1 MMTNTQLLAIAKKQL
16 GNGGSKYR
24 SYVGAG
30 GNYCNMFVY
39 WLFNANG
46 CGSLFQ
52 LPKTN
57 YYRTYC
63 PDSIKWC
70 RKNLAEIPPYLAM
83 ACDIIYMDWEPNGV
97 PNHIGI
103 VDHKISTAKIA
114 TVEGNTSG
122 VKNGKSVSGIV
133 AAKTRN
139 TKYTN
144 IFRPAFNG
152 SYKIGPIVEDSD
164 MGYGTIANM
173 KKALGGLTV
182 NGILDKTTVKRIQ
195 AYCGTSQ
202 DGAWGPATSKAV
214 QSVICGFKGKD
225 IDGAFGPK
233 SVLALQKWVNAKNKA
248 TPSPQP
254 TPTPTPAKYTGA
266 FPDLVTHSGQK
277 IAYTA
282 RDLAYAKGTKK
293 ATYTYGKGKA
303 KAAFTKAIN
312 AVYPKRS
319 SWSKQCQAGASCDV
333 GAGTIIRYSG
343 VDTKIPRGLD
353 EQIPHLKKST
363 LWKKTTLT
371 KTSQMIAGDVGVYIG
386 KTKGAHIWIGLGGG
400 LIAEA
405 NHTAKYFEH
414 VDTDNY
420 TSSNKKTW
428 GIYRATKAS
437 VIVKGDRGTEV
448 KKLQNF
454 LNWSGFNCGAAD
466 GEFGDNT
473 LKAVKAFQTKV
484 GIDADGI
491 VGNGTITKMRA
502 YTK

>member
-1 MMTNTQLLAIAKKQL
+1 MMTNTQLLAIAKKQI

-24 SYVGAG
+24 NYVGSG

-39 WLFNANG
+39 WLYNANG
-46 CGSLFQ
+46 CGSLFS

-70 RKNLAEIPPYLAM
+70 KKNLAEIPPYLAM

-122 VKNGKSVSGIV
+122 VKNGKAVSGIV

-144 IFRPAFNG
+144 IFRPAFDG

-214 QSVICGFKGKD
+214 QRTICGFSGKD
-225 IDGAFGPK
+225 VDGAFGPK

-248 TPSPQP
+248 TPAPAP
-254 TPTPTPAKYTGA
+254 TPTPKPTVPQGYTGA
-266 FPDLVTHSGQK
+266 FPDLVVHSGQR

-293 ATYTYGKGKA
+293 ATYTYPKGKA
-303 KAAFTKAIN
+303 KQAFTNAIN
-312 AVYPKRS
+312 KVYPKRS
-319 SWSKQCQAGASCDV
+319 SWSKQCQKGASCDV

-343 VDTKIPRGLD
+343 VDSKVPRGLS
-353 EQIPHLKKST
+353 EQLDHFKKSSLWKNTGLKKC
-363 LWKKTTLT
+363 
-371 KTSQMIAGDVGVYIG
+371 SQAGDVAMQPSPS
-386 KTKGAHIWIGLGGG
+386 AHIWIGLGDGN
-400 LIAEA
+400 IAEA
-405 NHTAKYFEH
+405 NHTWKFYEH
-414 VDTDNY
+414 VVKDTRKINGKAK
-420 TSSNKKTW
+420 S
-428 GIYRATKAS
+428 GVYRCTKATPIS
-437 VIVKGDRGTEV
+437 KNDRGTEV
-448 KKLQNF
+448 TKLQNF
-454 LNWSGFNCGAAD
+454 LNWAGFNCGKAD
-466 GEFGDNT
+466 GDFGMGT
-473 LKAVKAFQTKV
+473 LAAVKAFQAKV
-484 GIDADGI
+484 GITQDGI
-491 VGNGTITKMRA
+491 VGSGTINKMKA